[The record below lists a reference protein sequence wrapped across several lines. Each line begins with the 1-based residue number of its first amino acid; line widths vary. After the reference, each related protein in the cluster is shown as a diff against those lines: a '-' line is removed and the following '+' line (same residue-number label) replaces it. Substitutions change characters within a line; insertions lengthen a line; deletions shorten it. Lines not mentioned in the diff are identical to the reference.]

1 MRIEAVKLEGE
12 DQVVLPQ
19 LQVADVAQLVNSEVF
34 TWIDISISKTDTEQ
48 FKTLMID
55 DLDFHPKT
63 VEDCLELTTHL
74 QAKMDEEQEYKFIS
88 FLYFE
93 GNPREQLVVRELNIY
108 FSRTYVI
115 TVHSHDIEQFSKLFR
130 RPPRHIVE
138 YRERAILFLHHII
151 DMLTDSYT
159 GTLRQIQSYTDEL
172 EFEVFDAKRPRLR
185 ANPFSRRKDTTTDM
199 KFILRSRQS
208 LVMMRRT
215 LSSES
220 SLLNQIIRE
229 YNYDGAPESS
239 EEIAIYFS
247 DIRDHVLNYLEII
260 ESEDRSL
267 NHVMEVHSLITGYQT
282 NEKLYILTIMST
294 LMLPLTLITGFW
306 GMNFDNLWW
315 NHTPNGIYMVALLM
329 LAVTVSLIAFFRNRN
344 WI

>member
-1 MRIEAVKLEGE
+1 MKLEGE
-12 DQVVLPQ
+12 DLVILPD
-19 LQVADVAQLVNSEVF
+19 LPVGMVDQLVNSEVF
-34 TWIDISISKTDTEQ
+34 TWIDIHISKSDTEQ
-48 FKTLMID
+48 FKQLMID
-55 DLDFHPKT
+55 ELDFHPKT
-63 VEDCLELTTHL
+63 VEDCLEHAGHL

-93 GNPREQLVVRELNIY
+93 GNPRDRMAIREINLY

-115 TVHSHDIEQFSKLFR
+115 TVHTHNIDGFLEMFR
-130 RPPRHIVE
+130 NPPRHIVE

-151 DMLTDSYT
+151 DMLVDSFT
-159 GTLRQIQSYTDEL
+159 PVLRHIQSYTDEL

-185 ANPFSRRKDTTTDM
+185 ANPFSKRKDSSTDM

-229 YNYDGAPESS
+229 YNYDGAPESA

-267 NHVMEVHSLITGYQT
+267 NHVMEVHSLITGHQT

-306 GMNFDNLWW
+306 GMNFDNLWMAGS
-315 NHTPNGIYMVALLM
+315 PYGLYGVVGLMAL
-329 LAVTVSLIAFFRNRN
+329 VTISLIAFFRSRN

>member
-1 MRIEAVKLEGE
+1 MVE
-12 DQVVLPQ
+12 
-19 LQVADVAQLVNSEVF
+19 QLVNSEVF
-34 TWIDISISKTDTEQ
+34 TWIDIHISKADTEQ
-48 FKTLMID
+48 FKQLMID
-55 DLDFHPKT
+55 GLDFHPKT
-63 VEDCLELTTHL
+63 VEDCLEPTTHL

-88 FLYFE
+88 FLYYE
-93 GNPREQLVVRELNIY
+93 GNPRDKLYVRELNMY

-115 TVHSHDIEQFSKLFR
+115 TVHTHNIENFLQMFR
-130 RPPRHIVE
+130 KPPRHIVE
-138 YRERAILFLHHII
+138 YRERAVLFLHHII

-159 GTLRQIQSYTDEL
+159 ATLRQIQSYTDEL
-172 EFEVFDAKRPRLR
+172 EFEVFDAKRPRLQ
-185 ANPFSRRKDTTTDM
+185 ANPFSRKRDSSTDM

-306 GMNFDNLWW
+306 GMNFDNLWLSGS
-315 NHTPNGIYMVALLM
+315 PLGLYGVVGLM
-329 LAVTVSLIAFFRNRN
+329 AMVTVSLIVFFRSRN

>member
-1 MRIEAVKLEGE
+1 MKLEGE
-12 DQVVLPQ
+12 DQVILPD
-19 LQVADVAQLVNSEVF
+19 LPMAAVEQLVNSEVF
-34 TWIDISISKTDTEQ
+34 TWIDINISKADSEQ
-48 FKTLMID
+48 FKELMID
-55 DLDFHPKT
+55 RLDFHPKT

-88 FLYFE
+88 FLYYE
-93 GNPREQLVVRELNIY
+93 GNPRDKLTIRELNIY

-115 TVHSHDIEQFSKLFR
+115 TVHAHDIENFSKMFR
-130 RPPRHIVE
+130 KPPRHIVE

-172 EFEVFDAKRPRLR
+172 EFEVFDARRPRLK
-185 ANPFSRRKDTTTDM
+185 ANPFSKRKDSATDM

-220 SLLNQIIRE
+220 SLLSQIIRE
-229 YNYDGAPESS
+229 YNYDGAPESA

-306 GMNFDNLWW
+306 GMNFDNLWMAGSP
-315 NHTPNGIYMVALLM
+315 TGLYGVVGLM
-329 LAVTVSLIAFFRNRN
+329 GLVTLSLIVFFRSRN